1 MECQRP
7 LKDLSNMHFL
17 SHTTASGAEIEI
29 YMKATLQHHG
39 ESFYVCNINPPPN
52 HKKCGSIF
60 VVEATD
66 LTNTLNES

>member
-29 YMKATLQHHG
+29 YMKATLQSVG
-39 ESFYVCNINPPPN
+39 VDELCALVLTFESCR
-52 HKKCGSIF
+52 
-60 VVEATD
+60 
-66 LTNTLNES
+66 LTKQQMIKWKLSLILKVNK

>member
-29 YMKATLQHHG
+29 YMKATLQSVDKLYALVLSF
-39 ESFYVCNINPPPN
+39 ESCR
-52 HKKCGSIF
+52 
-60 VVEATD
+60 
-66 LTNTLNES
+66 LTKQQMIKWKYILSLILKVNK